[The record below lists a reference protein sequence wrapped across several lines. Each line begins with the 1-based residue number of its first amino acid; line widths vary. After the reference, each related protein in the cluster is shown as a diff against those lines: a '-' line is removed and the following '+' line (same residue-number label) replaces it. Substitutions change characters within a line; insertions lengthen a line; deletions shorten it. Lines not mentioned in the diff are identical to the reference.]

1 MNENIKAIWKK
12 SEKLCD
18 ESLGLRENA
27 KIARAQSREAVT
39 LACQT
44 GVFTD
49 DEFKAQLG
57 TERANYVA
65 VLKRL
70 H

>member
-39 LACQT
+39 LARQAIFDST
-44 GVFTD
+44 GETIGSKKLKYGRFVFL
-49 DEFKAQLG
+49 AL
-57 TERANYVA
+57 
-65 VLKRL
+65 RL
-70 H
+70 A

>member
-44 GVFTD
+44 VFD
-49 DEFKAQLG
+49 S
-57 TERANYVA
+57 TEETIGSKE
-65 VLKRL
+65 LKYGWLVFFALRL
-70 H
+70 A